1 MKIFIRLR
9 SNSPRGLHPRSRMFA
24 TAGFQT
30 IMNANFEDFKTLD
43 IRVGKIVKVEDFP
56 EARKPL
62 YKITADFGK
71 EIGIKHSAVG
81 ATHHYK
87 KDQLQ
92 DKLILGLVNM
102 RPKKIG
108 PFTSEFLTLGVSDEE
123 GKCILVVPDKETF
136 LGAKLY

>member
-1 MKIFIRLR
+1 M
-9 SNSPRGLHPRSRMFA
+9 A
-24 TAGFQT
+24 T
-30 IMNANFEDFKTLD
+30 FEDFQSLD

-87 KDQLQ
+87 KEQLQ
-92 DKLILGLVNM
+92 DKLILGLINM
-102 RPKKIG
+102 PPKKIG

-123 GKCILVVPDKETF
+123 NMCILVVPDKKVF

>member
-1 MKIFIRLR
+1 M
-9 SNSPRGLHPRSRMFA
+9 A
-24 TAGFQT
+24 T
-30 IMNANFEDFKTLD
+30 FEDFQALD
-43 IRVGKIVKVEDFP
+43 IRVGKIIEVSDFP

-62 YKITADFGK
+62 YKITADFGR
-71 EIGIKHSAVG
+71 EIGIKHSSVG

-87 KDQLQ
+87 KAQLQ

-102 RPKKIG
+102 SPKKIG